1 MVKVK
6 FGKRYGYTLENLKL
20 CWRVREHQRKRFV
33 TVSGFWPLRG
43 WEGLRQ
49 SVKRRKYVTKI
60 FFQIILNKVL
70 KACEK

>member
-6 FGKRYGYTLENLKL
+6 FGKIYGYTLENLKL
-20 CWRVREHQRKRFV
+20 CSRVRKHQRKRFV
-33 TVSGFWPLRG
+33 TVRGFWPLKG

-49 SVKRRKYVTKI
+49 SVKRRKSVTKI